1 MEGVTEPSSVVK
13 SLSSRERL
21 RPRVTGNGDEVPGT
35 GAGGAGVSVGQ
46 SVVEVSRNN
55 RDVCLVSVDGL
66 GRRSVGSEG
75 GRGGDRTSVG
85 GCKRATMSNELILR

>member
-1 MEGVTEPSSVVK
+1 MEGATEPSSVVK

-21 RPRVTGNGDEVPGT
+21 RPRVTGNGDEVTGT

-55 RDVCLVSVDGL
+55 RDVCLMSVDGL
-66 GRRSVGSEG
+66 EIRSIGSEG
-75 GRGGDRTSVG
+75 GGEGDRMSVG
-85 GCKRATMSNELILR
+85 GWKRATISNELILR